1 MNKQYIVKSFG
12 GGTFYHKNKEM
23 TILHRED
30 GPAVEWDNGCKEWWL
45 NNKLHRED
53 GPAYEGLHG
62 NKEWFLNG
70 RIYSEEEHKRLTSK

>member
-23 TILHRED
+23 TI
-30 GPAVEWDNGCKEWWL
+30 
-45 NNKLHRED
+45 LHRED